1 MILKK
6 NKIKL
11 ISFLGKKIYPIG
23 YGCGIGNYHNTYD
36 YRLIKNL
43 IKSAYDFGYNFF
55 DTAPVYGN
63 GLSEKYLGSALNST
77 QKNNSLIATKISPE
91 MLNKKNIIK
100 SVNRS
105 RKNLSLDKIDLV
117 QLHWPNPAIDLR
129 ESLDTLLELKNK
141 NYINSIGICNYDFL
155 DLKNI
160 FKYYNDNI
168 ISSFQIEYNFFDRT
182 IENKIKNFLK
192 RKNVKILAY
201 SPLAQGRIF
210 NGKEQRKCL
219 DDLSEKYG
227 LSKDQ
232 IVLNWLV
239 NFGKVIPI
247 PNTLNLK
254 RLEKNFLS
262 ISENIQKKD
271 LLKISKIC
279 TSPIEKIPPKKIIVK
294 SKFNKKIYININQAK
309 KNKFNMSPSPLELS
323 KKLLKNDNMKPIR
336 IKYEKRGGK
345 IKLFLLE
352 GRLRFWAWIIA
363 FGWKKDIP
371 SLVWYNE

>member
-1 MILKK
+1 
-6 NKIKL
+6 
-11 ISFLGKKIYPIG
+11 
-23 YGCGIGNYHNTYD
+23 
-36 YRLIKNL
+36 
-43 IKSAYDFGYNFF
+43 
-55 DTAPVYGN
+55 
-63 GLSEKYLGSALNST
+63 
-77 QKNNSLIATKISPE
+77 

-105 RKNLSLDKIDLV
+105 RKNLSLDKFDLV

-262 ISENIQKKD
+262 ISK
-271 LLKISKIC
+271 
-279 TSPIEKIPPKKIIVK
+279 
-294 SKFNKKIYININQAK
+294 
-309 KNKFNMSPSPLELS
+309 
-323 KKLLKNDNMKPIR
+323 
-336 IKYEKRGGK
+336 
-345 IKLFLLE
+345 
-352 GRLRFWAWIIA
+352 
-363 FGWKKDIP
+363 
-371 SLVWYNE
+371 